1 MRGIAYFACLGLVAF
16 CVTGCDV
23 LGSTK
28 LKPPAKTLSH
38 AQLVRAANRACARSG
53 RRVRGIKKP
62 TNPLAVLADLRRYVA
77 PRYER
82 LVFVL
87 RGLAPPPAD
96 AVAYRR
102 MLATFNY
109 FDLTFH
115 RALDS
120 IDARQIGQAKR
131 PARRLNFLGRRI
143 HSRAKKLG
151 LRPCARF

>member
-28 LKPPAKTLSH
+28 LKPP
-38 AQLVRAANRACARSG
+38 
-53 RRVRGIKKP
+53 
-62 TNPLAVLADLRRYVA
+62 
-77 PRYER
+77 
-82 LVFVL
+82 
-87 RGLAPPPAD
+87 
-96 AVAYRR
+96 YRR

-151 LRPCARF
+151 LRTCARV